1 MNTVPHKKL
10 SFLDSYLTVWILSAM
25 VLGISIGY
33 FIPSSVSFIN
43 GFQSGSVNLPIALG
57 LILMMFPPL
66 AKVKYEALGN
76 VFKKPKLLALI
87 FIMNW
92 IIAPFL
98 MFVLAIV
105 FFPLHQGYLTGLILI
120 GIAPCI
126 AMVIVWIELAEGN
139 REYAASLIA
148 VNSILQVVLYSVY
161 AWFYIE
167 ILPPYFGV
175 KGMSIHI
182 SIVEIAKTVLIYLG
196 IPFMLGF
203 MTRFVLTRVKGN
215 DWYEHVFIPKIS
227 PITLISLLFTIVV
240 MFSLK
245 GSLIVEIPFDVLHIA
260 VPLVIYFIIMFVLTF
275 VLAKYWGASYSE
287 NAALSFTAAG
297 NNFELAIAVS
307 IGIFGIN
314 SEQAFVGVIG
324 PLVEVPALLMLVN
337 VAYWWKKKWYKAV

>member
-1 MNTVPHKKL
+1 MNTIPQKKL
-10 SFLDSYLTVWILSAM
+10 SFLDAYLTVWILSAM
-25 VLGISIGY
+25 VLGIGIGY

-66 AKVKYEALGN
+66 AKVKYEALCN
-76 VFKKPKLLALI
+76 VFKKPKLLLLV
-87 FIMNW
+87 FFMNW
-92 IIAPFL
+92 ILAPFL
-98 MFVLAIV
+98 MFVLAIL
-105 FFPLHQGYLTGLILI
+105 FFPLHQGYMTGMILI

-126 AMVIVWIELAEGN
+126 AMVIVWIELAGGN

-175 KGMSIHI
+175 KGLSIHI

-203 MTRFVLTRVKGN
+203 ITRFILTRLKGTA
-215 DWYEHVFIPKIS
+215 WYEQVFIPKIS

-245 GSLIVEIPFDVLHIA
+245 GSLIVKIPFDVLHIA
-260 VPLVIYFIIMFVLTF
+260 VPLVIYFVLMFLLTF
-275 VLAKYWGASYSE
+275 AFAKYWGADYAE
-287 NAALSFTAAG
+287 NAALSFTASG

-324 PLVEVPALLMLVN
+324 PLVEVPALLTLVH
-337 VAYWWKKKWYKAV
+337 VAFWLNKKWYKTV